1 MKTSFRRGLRALALA
16 SLLGGLASSPLLQAA
31 ETSANAAD
39 ALPATSI
46 YQLPGKL
53 NNQDG
58 KPFQLRA
65 LRGQPVLVS
74 MFYNSCEFVCPML
87 IDTMRMTQQGLDA
100 RARDQLGLLLITFD
114 PARDDLKALKTIARQ
129 RELDPAHWTLARTD
143 AASVRKIAAAL
154 DIQFRK
160 LEDGQYNHTTVLVL
174 LDANGRVVG
183 STRKMGVLDP
193 EFLQLVQATVSQPA
207 H

>member
-1 MKTSFRRGLRALALA
+1 MMSMLSRGLRALALA
-16 SLLGGLASSPLLQAA
+16 TWLGGLSLVPPAHSA
-31 ETSANAAD
+31 E

-53 NNQDG
+53 SNQDG
-58 KPFQLRA
+58 QAFPLRA

-87 IDTMRMTQQGLDA
+87 IDTMRLTQQALDA
-100 RARDQLGLLLITFD
+100 KRRDQLGMLLITFD
-114 PARDDLKALKTIARQ
+114 PARDDLKALKAIARQ

-160 LEDGQYNHTTVLVL
+160 LEDGQYNHSTVLVL
-174 LDANGRVVG
+174 LDADGRVVG
-183 STRKMGVLDP
+183 STRKMGLVDP
-193 EFLQLVQATVSQPA
+193 AFLQLVQATLDHPG